1 MVLNMLSNGGHDETP
16 TAQRVLWAGLI
27 ALIAST
33 LLFAG
38 GLSALQTA
46 TIASAL
52 PFSLAIIGSLWG
64 FYRALIVDGT
74 KRDTVSVHP
83 PMPAEAR
90 NWRDRLSNLL
100 VYPEDDSVLAF
111 QRETVAKAMRQF
123 AAELAKHSVTAN
135 ISDALDERGVI
146 RLEVLHGD
154 EIDFVYEVRCRSH
167 PMPDDSLVAK
177 SSGEPGEQ
185 DLFWRAEVHL
195 AEGGQDYC
203 IMGWSVDQVVVD
215 ILTQYENH
223 LHFLHT
229 VR

>member
-1 MVLNMLSNGGHDETP
+1 
-16 TAQRVLWAGLI
+16 VLWAGII

-52 PFSLAIIGSLWG
+52 PFSIAIIGALWG
-64 FYRALIVDGT
+64 FYRALIVDGA
-74 KRDTVSVHP
+74 KREAVSVHP
-83 PMPAEAR
+83 PVASEAR

-100 VYPEDDSVLAF
+100 VYPEDDSVQAF
-111 QRETVAKAMRQF
+111 QKEVVAKAMQQF
-123 AAELAKHSVTAN
+123 VEELMKHGVAATVSDQLA
-135 ISDALDERGVI
+135 DRGAI

-154 EIDFVYEVRCRSH
+154 EIDFVYEVRSRSH
-167 PMPDDSLVAK
+167 PMPDDSLAGK
-177 SSGEPGEQ
+177 SLEELSEQ
-185 DLFWRAEVHL
+185 EKFWRAEVHL

-203 IMGWSVDQVVVD
+203 VMGWSVDQVVVD